1 MERVVATLDVVNLEN
16 EVVDQLDLHDTVFA
30 AKVNKSLLYLA
41 VKHYRDSLRQGT
53 HSTKTRAEVR
63 GGGRK
68 PWRQKGTGR
77 ARVGSSRNPLWRK
90 GGVAHGPKPRSYA
103 FRLPRKMLQGAMRS
117 ALSDRFASNCIRVV
131 AEFTLP
137 NHKTREL
144 DQVLRKLETR
154 RKLLIVDNGDNA
166 NLARASGNLPEV
178 KVVSSRGVTVYDL
191 LNSRSVVFSRKAIEK
206 LQEGLQA

>member
-1 MERVVATLDVVNLEN
+1 MATLDVVNLEN

>member
-1 MERVVATLDVVNLEN
+1 M
-16 EVVDQLDLHDTVFA
+16 VDQLDLHDTVFA

-103 FRLPRKMLQGAMRS
+103 FHLPRKMLQGAMRS
-117 ALSDRFASNCIRVV
+117 ALSDRFASNCIRVI
-131 AEFTLP
+131 ADFSLP

-154 RKLLIVDNGDNA
+154 RKLLIVDNGDNE

>member
-1 MERVVATLDVVNLEN
+1 MERVVATLDIVNLEN
-16 EVVDQLDLHDTVFA
+16 EVVDQLDLHDTVFS

-53 HSTKTRAEVR
+53 HATKTRAQVR

-103 FRLPRKMLQGAMRS
+103 FRLPRKMLLGAMRS

-131 AEFTLP
+131 ADFSLP

-144 DQVLRKLETR
+144 NQVLRKLETR
-154 RKLLIVDNGDNA
+154 RKLLIVDNGDNE

-191 LNSRSVVFSRKAIEK
+191 LNSRSVLFSRTAIEK

>member
-1 MERVVATLDVVNLEN
+1 MATLDVVNLEN

-117 ALSDRFASNCIRVV
+117 ALSDRLASNCIRVV
-131 AEFTLP
+131 ADFTLP

-154 RKLLIVDNGDNA
+154 RKLLIVDNGDNE

-178 KVVSSRGVTVYDL
+178 KIVSSRGVTVYDL

>member
-1 MERVVATLDVVNLEN
+1 MATLDVVNLEN
-16 EVVDQLDLHDTVFA
+16 EVVGQLDLHDTVFSV
-30 AKVNKSLLYLA
+30 KVNKSLLYLA

-53 HSTKTRAEVR
+53 HATKTRAQVR

-103 FRLPRKMLQGAMRS
+103 FHLPRKMLQGAMRS
-117 ALSDRFASNCIRVV
+117 ALTDRLASNCIRVV
-131 AEFTLP
+131 ADFSLP

-144 DQVLRKLETR
+144 DQVLQKLETR
-154 RKLLIVDNGDNA
+154 RKLLIVDNGGNE

-191 LNSRSVVFSRKAIEK
+191 LNSRSVLFSRTAIER

>member
-1 MERVVATLDVVNLEN
+1 MERVVATLDIVNLEN
-16 EVVDQLDLHDTVFA
+16 EVVGQLDLQDTVFSV
-30 AKVNKSLLYLA
+30 KVNKSLLYLA
-41 VKHYRDSLRQGT
+41 VKHHRDSLRQGT
-53 HSTKTRAEVR
+53 HATKTRAQVR

-77 ARVGSSRNPLWRK
+77 ARVGSSRNPLWK
-90 GGVAHGPKPRSYA
+90 GGGVAHGPKPRSYA
-103 FRLPRKMLQGAMRS
+103 FRLPRKMLLGAMRS

-131 AEFTLP
+131 ADFALP

-144 DQVLRKLETR
+144 DQVLQRLETR
-154 RKLLIVDNGDNA
+154 RKLLIVDNGDNE

-191 LNSRSVVFSRKAIEK
+191 LNSRSVIFSRNAIEK

>member
-1 MERVVATLDVVNLEN
+1 MAALDVLNLEN
-16 EVVDQLDLHDTVFA
+16 EVVGQLDLHDSVFS

-53 HSTKTRAEVR
+53 HATKTRAQVR

-131 AEFTLP
+131 ADFSLP

-154 RKLLIVDNGDNA
+154 RKLLIVDNGDNE

-191 LNSRSVVFSRKAIEK
+191 LNSRSVLFSRKAIEK

>member
-1 MERVVATLDVVNLEN
+1 MVATLDIVNLEN
-16 EVVDQLDLHDTVFA
+16 EVVGQLDLHDTVFA

-41 VKHYRDSLRQGT
+41 VKHHRDSLRQGT
-53 HSTKTRAEVR
+53 HATKTRAQVR

-103 FRLPRKMLQGAMRS
+103 FSVPKKMLQGALRS
-117 ALSDRFASNCIRVV
+117 ALSDRFTSNCIRVV
-131 AEFTLP
+131 ADFSLP
-137 NHKTREL
+137 SHQTREL
-144 DQVLRKLETR
+144 DRVLQKLETR
-154 RKLLIVDNGDNA
+154 RRLLIVDNGENE

-178 KVVSSRGVTVYDL
+178 KVVASRRVTVYDL
-191 LNSRSVVFSRKAIEK
+191 LNSRSVVFSRTAIEK
-206 LQEGLQA
+206 LQEGLQP

>member
-1 MERVVATLDVVNLEN
+1 MATLDVLNLEN
-16 EVVDQLDLHDTVFA
+16 EVVGQLDLQDTVFA

-41 VKHYRDSLRQGT
+41 VKHYRDGLRQGT
-53 HSTKTRAEVR
+53 HATKTRAQVR

-103 FRLPRKMLQGAMRS
+103 FHLPRKMLQGAMRS

-131 AEFTLP
+131 ADFSLP

-154 RKLLIVDNGDNA
+154 KKLLIVDNGENE

-191 LNSRSVVFSRKAIEK
+191 LNSRSVLFSRNAIEK
-206 LQEGLQA
+206 LQEGLQT

>member
-1 MERVVATLDVVNLEN
+1 MATLDIVNLEN
-16 EVVDQLDLHDTVFA
+16 EVVGQLDLHDTVFA

-41 VKHYRDSLRQGT
+41 VKHHRDSLRQGT
-53 HSTKTRAEVR
+53 HATKTRAQVR

-103 FRLPRKMLQGAMRS
+103 FSVPKKMLQGALRS
-117 ALSDRFASNCIRVV
+117 ALSDRFTSNCIRVV
-131 AEFTLP
+131 ADFSLP
-137 NHKTREL
+137 SHQTREL
-144 DQVLRKLETR
+144 DRVLQKLETR
-154 RKLLIVDNGDNA
+154 RRLLIVDNGENE

-178 KVVSSRGVTVYDL
+178 KVVASRRVTVYDL
-191 LNSRSVVFSRKAIEK
+191 LNSRSVVFSRTAIEK
-206 LQEGLQA
+206 LQEGLQP

>member
-1 MERVVATLDVVNLEN
+1 MATLDVVNLEN

-30 AKVNKSLLYLA
+30 TKVNKSLLYLA

-103 FRLPRKMLQGAMRS
+103 FHLPRKMLQGAMRS
-117 ALSDRFASNCIRVV
+117 ALSDRLASNCIRVV
-131 AEFTLP
+131 ADFTLP

-154 RKLLIVDNGDNA
+154 RKLLIVDNGDNE

>member
-1 MERVVATLDVVNLEN
+1 MATLDVVNLEN
-16 EVVDQLDLHDTVFA
+16 EVVGQLDLHDTVFSV
-30 AKVNKSLLYLA
+30 KVNKSLLYLA

-53 HSTKTRAEVR
+53 HATKTRAQVR

-103 FRLPRKMLQGAMRS
+103 FHLPRKMLQGAMRS
-117 ALSDRFASNCIRVV
+117 ALSDRLASNCIRVV
-131 AEFTLP
+131 ADFSLP

-144 DQVLRKLETR
+144 DQVLQKLETR
-154 RKLLIVDNGDNA
+154 RKLLIVDNGGNE

-191 LNSRSVVFSRKAIEK
+191 LNSRSVLFSRTAIER

>member
-1 MERVVATLDVVNLEN
+1 MATLDVVNLEN

-154 RKLLIVDNGDNA
+154 KKLLIVDNGDNE

-191 LNSRSVVFSRKAIEK
+191 LNSRSVVFSRKAIEQ

>member
-1 MERVVATLDVVNLEN
+1 MATLDVVNLEN

-131 AEFTLP
+131 ADFSLP

-144 DQVLRKLETR
+144 HQVLRKLETR
-154 RKLLIVDNGDNA
+154 RKLLIVDNGDNE

>member
-16 EVVDQLDLHDTVFA
+16 EVVGQLDLHDTVFSVE
-30 AKVNKSLLYLA
+30 VNRSLLYLA

-53 HSTKTRAEVR
+53 HATKTRAQVR

-103 FRLPRKMLQGAMRS
+103 FHLPRKMLQGAMRS
-117 ALSDRFASNCIRVV
+117 ALSDRLASNCIRVV
-131 AEFTLP
+131 ADFSLP

-144 DQVLRKLETR
+144 DQVLRKLATR
-154 RKLLIVDNGDNA
+154 RKLLIVDNGDNE

-191 LNSRSVVFSRKAIEK
+191 LNSRSVLFSRTAIER

>member
-1 MERVVATLDVVNLEN
+1 MARLDIVNLEN
-16 EVVDQLDLHDTVFA
+16 EVVGQLDLHDTVFA
-30 AKVNKSLLYLA
+30 AEVNKSLLYLA
-41 VKHYRDSLRQGT
+41 VKHHRDSLRQGT
-53 HSTKTRAEVR
+53 HATKTRAQVR

-103 FRLPRKMLQGAMRS
+103 FRLPRKMLRGAMCS
-117 ALSDRFASNCIRVV
+117 ALSDRFASDCIRVV
-131 AEFTLP
+131 ADLSLP
-137 NHKTREL
+137 SHKTREL

-154 RKLLIVDNGDNA
+154 RKLLIVDNGENES
-166 NLARASGNLPEV
+166 LARASGNLPEV

-191 LNSRSVVFSRKAIEK
+191 LNSRSILFSRTAIEK
-206 LQEGLQA
+206 LQEVLQR

>member
-1 MERVVATLDVVNLEN
+1 MATLDIVNLEN
-16 EVVDQLDLHDTVFA
+16 EVVGQLDLHDTVFA
-30 AKVNKSLLYLA
+30 AKVNKSLLYVA
-41 VKHYRDSLRQGT
+41 VKHYRDGLRQGT
-53 HSTKTRAEVR
+53 HSTKTRAQVR
-63 GGGRK
+63 GGGKK

-90 GGVAHGPKPRSYA
+90 GGVAHGPHPRSYA
-103 FRLPRKMLQGAMRS
+103 FRLPRKMSQGALRS

-131 AEFTLP
+131 ADFSLP
-137 NHKTREL
+137 SHKTGEF

-154 RKLLIVDNGDNA
+154 KRLLIVDNGENE

-191 LNSRSVVFSRKAIEK
+191 LNSRSVVFSRAAIEK
-206 LQEGLQA
+206 LQEGLQT

>member
-1 MERVVATLDVVNLEN
+1 MATLDVVNLEN
-16 EVVDQLDLHDTVFA
+16 EVVDQLDLHDTVFS

-131 AEFTLP
+131 AEFSLP

-154 RKLLIVDNGDNA
+154 RKLLIVDNGDNE

-191 LNSRSVVFSRKAIEK
+191 LNSRSVLFSRNAIEK

>member
-1 MERVVATLDVVNLEN
+1 MATLDVLNLEN
-16 EVVDQLDLHDTVFA
+16 EVVGQLDLQDSVFS

-53 HSTKTRAEVR
+53 HATKTRAQVR

-131 AEFTLP
+131 VDFSLP

-154 RKLLIVDNGDNA
+154 RKLLIVDNGDNE

-191 LNSRSVVFSRKAIEK
+191 LNSRSVLFSRQAIEK

>member
-1 MERVVATLDVVNLEN
+1 MATLDVVNLEN
-16 EVVDQLDLHDTVFA
+16 EVVGQLDLHDTVFST
-30 AKVNKSLLYLA
+30 KVNKSLLYLA

-53 HSTKTRAEVR
+53 HATKTRAQVR

-131 AEFTLP
+131 ADLSLP

-154 RKLLIVDNGDNA
+154 RRLLIVDNGDNE

-178 KVVSSRGVTVYDL
+178 KIVSSRGVTVYDL
-191 LNSRSVVFSRKAIEK
+191 LNSRSVLFSRTAIEK

>member
-1 MERVVATLDVVNLEN
+1 MATLDVVNLEN
-16 EVVDQLDLHDTVFA
+16 EVVGQLDLHDTVFST
-30 AKVNKSLLYLA
+30 KVNKSLLYLA

-53 HSTKTRAEVR
+53 HATKTRAQVR

-131 AEFTLP
+131 ADLSLP

-154 RKLLIVDNGDNA
+154 RRLLIVDNGDNE

-178 KVVSSRGVTVYDL
+178 KIVSSRGVTVYDL
-191 LNSRSVVFSRKAIEK
+191 LNSRSVLFSRTAIEK
-206 LQEGLQA
+206 LQEGLQS

>member
-1 MERVVATLDVVNLEN
+1 MATLDIVNLEN
-16 EVVDQLDLHDTVFA
+16 EVVGQLDLHDTVFSV
-30 AKVNKSLLYLA
+30 KVNKSLLYLA

-53 HSTKTRAEVR
+53 HATKTRAQVR

-117 ALSDRFASNCIRVV
+117 ALSDRFSSNCIRVV
-131 AEFTLP
+131 ADFSLP

-154 RKLLIVDNGDNA
+154 RKLLIVDNGENE

-178 KVVSSRGVTVYDL
+178 KVVSSRGITVYDL
-191 LNSRSVVFSRKAIEK
+191 LNSRSVLFSRKAIEK

>member
-1 MERVVATLDVVNLEN
+1 VVATLDIVNLEN
-16 EVVDQLDLHDTVFA
+16 EVVGQLDLHDTVFA

-41 VKHYRDSLRQGT
+41 VKHHRDSLRQGT
-53 HSTKTRAEVR
+53 HATKTRAQVR

-103 FRLPRKMLQGAMRS
+103 FSVPKKMLQGALRS
-117 ALSDRFASNCIRVV
+117 ALSDRFTSNCIRVV
-131 AEFTLP
+131 ADFSLP
-137 NHKTREL
+137 SHQTREL
-144 DQVLRKLETR
+144 DRVLQKLETR
-154 RKLLIVDNGDNA
+154 RRLLIVDNGENE

-178 KVVSSRGVTVYDL
+178 KVVASRGVTVYDL
-191 LNSRSVVFSRKAIEK
+191 LNSRSVVFSRTAIEK
-206 LQEGLQA
+206 LQEGLQP

>member
-1 MERVVATLDVVNLEN
+1 MATLDVVNLEN
-16 EVVDQLDLHDTVFA
+16 EVVGQLDLHDTVFSSE
-30 AKVNKSLLYLA
+30 VNKSLLYLA
-41 VKHYRDSLRQGT
+41 VKHYRDGLRQGT
-53 HSTKTRAEVR
+53 HATKTRAQVR

-131 AEFTLP
+131 ADFSLP

-144 DQVLRKLETR
+144 DQVLRKLETQ
-154 RKLLIVDNGDNA
+154 RKLLIVDNGDNE

-191 LNSRSVVFSRKAIEK
+191 LNSRSVLFSRKAIEK

>member
-1 MERVVATLDVVNLEN
+1 VATLDIVNLEN
-16 EVVDQLDLHDTVFA
+16 EVVGQLDLHDTVFA
-30 AKVNKSLLYLA
+30 AKVNKSLLYVA
-41 VKHYRDSLRQGT
+41 VKHYRDGLRQGT
-53 HSTKTRAEVR
+53 HATKTRAQVR
-63 GGGRK
+63 GGGKK

-90 GGVAHGPKPRSYA
+90 GGVAHGPHPRSYA
-103 FRLPRKMLQGAMRS
+103 FRLPRKMSQGALRS

-131 AEFTLP
+131 ADFSLP
-137 NHKTREL
+137 SHKTGEF

-154 RKLLIVDNGDNA
+154 KRLLIVDNGENE

-191 LNSRSVVFSRKAIEK
+191 LNSRSVVFSRAAIEK
-206 LQEGLQA
+206 LQEGLQT

>member
-1 MERVVATLDVVNLEN
+1 MATLDVVNLEN
-16 EVVDQLDLHDTVFA
+16 EVVGQLDLHDTVFSVE
-30 AKVNKSLLYLA
+30 VNRSLLYLA

-53 HSTKTRAEVR
+53 HATKTRAQVR

-103 FRLPRKMLQGAMRS
+103 FHLPRKMLQGAMRS
-117 ALSDRFASNCIRVV
+117 ALSDRLASNCIRVV
-131 AEFTLP
+131 ADFSLP

-144 DQVLRKLETR
+144 DQVLRKLATR
-154 RKLLIVDNGDNA
+154 RKLLIVDNGDNE

-191 LNSRSVVFSRKAIEK
+191 LNSRSVLFSRTAIER

>member
-1 MERVVATLDVVNLEN
+1 MATLDVVNLEN

-131 AEFTLP
+131 ADFSLP

-144 DQVLRKLETR
+144 HQALRKLETR
-154 RKLLIVDNGDNA
+154 RKLLIVDNGDNE

>member
-1 MERVVATLDVVNLEN
+1 MATLDVVNLEN
-16 EVVDQLDLHDTVFA
+16 EVVDQLDLHDTVFS

-131 AEFTLP
+131 ADFALP

-154 RKLLIVDNGDNA
+154 RKLLIVDNGDNE

-191 LNSRSVVFSRKAIEK
+191 LNSRSVLFSRKAIEK

>member
-1 MERVVATLDVVNLEN
+1 MATLDVVNLEN
-16 EVVDQLDLHDTVFA
+16 EVVGQLDLHDTVFSV
-30 AKVNKSLLYLA
+30 KVNKSLLYLA

-53 HSTKTRAEVR
+53 HATKTRAEVR

-103 FRLPRKMLQGAMRS
+103 FRLPRKMLLGAMRS
-117 ALSDRFASNCIRVV
+117 ALSDRLASNCIRVV
-131 AEFTLP
+131 ADFSLP

-154 RKLLIVDNGDNA
+154 RKLLIVDNGDNE

-191 LNSRSVVFSRKAIEK
+191 LNSRSVLFSRTAIER
-206 LQEGLQA
+206 LQEGLQS

>member
-1 MERVVATLDVVNLEN
+1 VATLDVVNLEN

-117 ALSDRFASNCIRVV
+117 ALSDRLASNCIRVV
-131 AEFTLP
+131 ADFTLP

-154 RKLLIVDNGDNA
+154 RKLLIVDNGDNE

>member
-1 MERVVATLDVVNLEN
+1 MATLDIVNLEN
-16 EVVDQLDLHDTVFA
+16 EVVGQLDLHDTVFA
-30 AKVNKSLLYLA
+30 AKVNKSLLYVA
-41 VKHYRDSLRQGT
+41 VKHYRDGLRQGT
-53 HSTKTRAEVR
+53 HATKTRAQVR
-63 GGGRK
+63 GGGKK

-90 GGVAHGPKPRSYA
+90 GGVAHGPHPRSYA
-103 FRLPRKMLQGAMRS
+103 FRLPRKMSQGALRS

-131 AEFTLP
+131 ADFSLP
-137 NHKTREL
+137 SHKTGEF

-154 RKLLIVDNGDNA
+154 KRLLIVDNGENE

-191 LNSRSVVFSRKAIEK
+191 LNSRSVVFSRAAIEK
-206 LQEGLQA
+206 LQEGLQT

>member
-1 MERVVATLDVVNLEN
+1 MATLDVVNLEN

-117 ALSDRFASNCIRVV
+117 ALSDRLASNCIRVV
-131 AEFTLP
+131 ADFTLP

-144 DQVLRKLETR
+144 DEVLRKLETR
-154 RKLLIVDNGDNA
+154 RKLLIVDNGDNQ

-191 LNSRSVVFSRKAIEK
+191 LNSRSVLFSRNAIEK
-206 LQEGLQA
+206 LQEGLQT